1 MKKNFPVTDTETQV
15 PEGAFIYS
23 RTDLKGIVTEA
34 NDVYLEVSGFSR
46 EEMIGQS
53 HNIVRHP
60 DMPEAAFADLWRDL
74 KLGLPWRGIVKN
86 RRKDGGFYWV
96 VANISPVREGG
107 RIVGYQSV
115 RSRPTRAQ
123 IEASDA
129 AYRSINA
136 GKPGLAVRHGEAIV
150 RSGERHAKLRSFGF
164 GLSLLSAGTL
174 VGVLGAAFGT
184 TLPLVVS
191 FATAGVSLLTLAYF
205 MMVCALPL
213 RRAIDRQ
220 QHYLNQVL
228 STGDLSLQPERG
240 GAADEMARQ
249 TGLLVSSLQST
260 LQGMA
265 NVASELNSVMERA
278 GQSAG
283 TMRVRCDEQSS
294 STASTAAAL
303 EEMTESLHE
312 VAANSHETR
321 QVAEQ
326 VGVQAKQGVSQ
337 AQNAQKAMEELGQTI
352 HASVGQIE
360 ALSQRSNEIG
370 RITSVIQEIA
380 DQTNLLALNA
390 SIEAARAGEAGR
402 GFAVVADEVRKL
414 AERTRIA
421 TEEIGNMIGAI
432 KTETTVA
439 VEGMR
444 VGAEQINEGSIRV
457 NEVSRSLCS
466 IDQDMANTVKSVSSI
481 SIAADEQSRALSDIA
496 VNMEQIAEATDGN
509 LVLAQGAEGR
519 AEELMR
525 MANRMEKAVTQYKI

>member
-360 ALSQRSNEIG
+360 TLSQRSNEIG

-457 NEVSRSLCS
+457 NEVSQSLCS
-466 IDQDMANTVKSVSSI
+466 IDQDMANTVKRVSSI

-496 VNMEQIAEATDGN
+496 VNMEHIAEATDGN

-519 AEELMR
+519 AGELMR